1 LPIRPFA
8 ITLWPHCIVNGRTLL
23 EEPEYGEARLENSSP
38 NPPLIAFRADVDAHD
53 TNISDEAWEALAHE
67 CSEAL
72 IERRKEVPSVQ
83 ASGKFMFFV
92 THGICAGQLTQP
104 DGRLVVSRFFEA
116 GDICTTI
123 ELAQMGQR
131 TQNSIVAVTNVEGVS
146 IPMEVW
152 NSAHFKG
159 GTLANYTREKMYR
172 QHLFEIDLLHT
183 KTENRTEVSYEFLK
197 KWHPAVLAEAPQT
210 VIAQFCGITPEG
222 FSRFLK
228 NYSHR

>member
-1 LPIRPFA
+1 MNDRS
-8 ITLWPHCIVNGRTLL
+8 LL
-23 EEPEYGEARLENSSP
+23 EEPEFGEAGLENSFA

-53 TNISDEAWEALAHE
+53 TNISDEAWEAVARE
-67 CSEAL
+67 CSEAF
-72 IERRKEVPSVQ
+72 IERRNEVPSEPK
-83 ASGKFMFFV
+83 SKGFMFFV
-92 THGICAGQLTQP
+92 THGICAGQLAQP

-123 ELAQMGQR
+123 ESAQMGQR

-152 NSAHFKG
+152 NSAHFEG
-159 GTLANYTREKMYR
+159 GVLATYTREKMYR

-222 FSRFLK
+222 LSRFLK
-228 NYSHR
+228 NYSRR